1 MKTYRIVVYD
11 QNHKVADA
19 KAFEVSDETWR
30 LYVTVE
36 DKRFELLL
44 PDENGRFPK
53 EALKDE

>member
-19 KAFEVSDETWR
+19 KAFVVSDETWR

-44 PDENGRFPK
+44 PDKNGRLP
-53 EALKDE
+53 EYE